1 MDSLQEREEYERAED
16 AIEEEEYGC
25 EGQEADRRETF
36 AEDEAETEAAYRREE
51 MEERDND
58 W

>member
-16 AIEEEEYGC
+16 AIEEEEYER
-25 EGQEADRRETF
+25 EGQEADRRETI

-58 W
+58 